1 MRKTLYLLL
10 SVVFVLFVH
19 YYIVSILMDLVGMTS
34 DFLHVIVCFIEI
46 IFVYEGIL
54 FFTNHWTVGHR
65 VLLFFVYY
73 LLLII
78 ALLVRYDQGIRMIQ
92 LNPFACIREVYY
104 GSWIER
110 VVMLFN
116 IGYFMFMPWMNGLF
130 TKNDKDNFIV
140 CVVIGFG
147 CELLQLIF
155 HRGVFDVGDITLYVI
170 GILLGLYIKKKYHE
184 KKGIASL

>member
-1 MRKTLYLLL
+1 MKKWFYLLMSIL
-10 SVVFVLFVH
+10 FVLFVH
-19 YYIVSILMDLVGMTS
+19 YYIVSVLMDIVGMTS
-34 DFLHVIVCFIEI
+34 NLLHVIVFGIEVV
-46 IFVYEGIL
+46 FVYDGIL
-54 FFTNHWTVGHR
+54 FFTNHWTVQHR

-73 LLLII
+73 LFLII

-92 LNPFACIREVYY
+92 LNPFACLREVYY

-110 VVMLFN
+110 LVMMFN

-130 TKNDKDNFIV
+130 TKSDKENFII
-140 CVVIGFG
+140 CVGIGFG

-170 GILLGLYIKKKYHE
+170 GIMIGLYIKRKYHE
-184 KKGIASL
+184 KKGMSSL